1 MFLLNTAHPSRLELF
16 SEKISWHPDFM
27 KCDIS
32 TSISIQEETGQI
44 VPQRKCAIMPPCD
57 MGLYCKWTVEC
68 SNCHSID
75 QMWTHQLATLL
86 QGKKEATSETKS
98 KNTLWAS
105 SKKRKYIVRQSIP
118 AYGVTKND
126 DRVELMLC
134 LIGSDELILK
144 LIIT

>member
-1 MFLLNTAHPSRLELF
+1 MFLLNTAHPSKLELF

-27 KCDIS
+27 RCDIS

-44 VPQRKCAIMPPCD
+44 VPQRKCAIMPPYD
-57 MGLYCKWTVEC
+57 MSLYCKWTVEC
-68 SNCHSID
+68 SNCYSID

-86 QGKKEATSETKS
+86 QEKRKKQQQKLEAKIHYD
-98 KNTLWAS
+98 LHQ
-105 SKKRKYIVRQSIP
+105 KRKYIIRQSIS
-118 AYGVTKND
+118 AYGATKND

-134 LIGSDELILK
+134 PIGSDEVILK